1 MIAIRSKFFLLF
13 YFRFSEIRLQSNYV
27 GKIFKS
33 RIEVLDDRVA
43 EMLHMLVHD
52 DSVPSAQ
59 RSVECQLEGNT
70 VNRPVVV

>member
-1 MIAIRSKFFLLF
+1 M
-13 YFRFSEIRLQSNYV
+13 